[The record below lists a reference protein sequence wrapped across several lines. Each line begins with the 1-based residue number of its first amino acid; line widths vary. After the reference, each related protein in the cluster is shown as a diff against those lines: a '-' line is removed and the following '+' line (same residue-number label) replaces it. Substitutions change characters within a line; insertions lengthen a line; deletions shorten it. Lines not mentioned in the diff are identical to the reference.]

1 MILKGLLM
9 VVSECFVGFGYM
21 VNVFMFFNCSI
32 FVVCSISEFVCQVQ
46 SYGFI
51 IVFMSS
57 FNDLMYCQGIM
68 MDWMN
73 FNWNLISRIIYV
85 VGFNF
90 DSWVYVFE
98 CNFEGFQFRFIRM
111 LSQGFQC
118 VVYDS
123 FCSRFFIIYYQDID
137 KFSQQF

>member
-1 MILKGLLM
+1 M
-9 VVSECFVGFGYM
+9 VVCECFVGFGYM

-32 FVVCSISEFVCQVQ
+32 FVFCSIRKFVCQVQ

-57 FNDLMYCQGIM
+57 FNDLMYCQSIM
-68 MDWMN
+68 MNWMD
-73 FNWNLISRIIYV
+73 FNWYLISRIINAV
-85 VGFNF
+85 RFNF
-90 DSWVYVFE
+90 YSWVYVFE
-98 CNFEGFQFRFIRM
+98 SYFECFQFRFIRV

-118 VVYDS
+118 VVYDRFS
-123 FCSRFFIIYYQDID
+123 SRFFIIYYQDIY